1 MLSYTMDVEPR
12 STWLIST
19 PSDLERNQAFYC
31 SEVGAFYA
39 RDHFA
44 TERSSKDSYILFY
57 TLDGEGFVEQDDQD
71 VYLGR
76 GSALLLDCRRPQR
89 YRTSPRSHHWYHLW
103 AHVDGSGIRAMGSLL
118 GLPGLAPVGIDLP
131 EVRPQFD
138 VLLENLAGEGGNK
151 MLSVGLAV
159 HELLSSLA
167 VAHDHQMPRQGSN
180 VVSEACSY
188 IEAHF
193 AEPLSLSTIAGEVSL
208 SQSQLI
214 RLFKARLGTTPHSYI
229 LRYRIT
235 RAKELLGSTSL
246 PVGEVSRRCG
256 FSSES
261 NFSYRFGKVVG
272 QSPSAYRSSTP
283 KLFG

>member
-57 TLDGEGFVEQDDQD
+57 TLDGEGFVEQDDQGA
-71 VYLGR
+71 YLGR

-103 AHVDGSGIRAMGSLL
+103 AHVDGLGIRAMGSLL

-214 RLFKARLGTTPHSYI
+214 RLFKARLGTTPHSFL

-261 NFSYRFGKVVG
+261 SFSYRFGKVVG

>member
-19 PSDLERNQAFYC
+19 PSDLERAQAFYC

-57 TLDGEGFVEQDDQD
+57 TLGGEGLVEQDDQS

-89 YRTSPRSHHWYHLW
+89 YRTSPRRHHWYHLW
-103 AHVDGSGIRAMGSLL
+103 AHVDGSGIRAMEGLL
-118 GLPGLAPVGIDLP
+118 GLPGLSPVCIDLP

-138 VLLENLAGEGGNK
+138 VLLEGLADEGGSK
-151 MLSVGLAV
+151 TIAVGLAV
-159 HELLSSLA
+159 HELLSSFA
-167 VAHDHQMPRQGSN
+167 IAHDHQMPRQGSN
-180 VVSEACSY
+180 VVAAACSY
-188 IEAHF
+188 MEAHF
-193 AEPLSLSTIAGEVSL
+193 AEPLSLATIADEVSL

-214 RLFKARLGTTPHSYI
+214 RLFKARLGTTPHSFL

-246 PVGEVSRRCG
+246 SVGEVSRRCG

-261 NFSYRFGKVVG
+261 GFSYRFGKVVG